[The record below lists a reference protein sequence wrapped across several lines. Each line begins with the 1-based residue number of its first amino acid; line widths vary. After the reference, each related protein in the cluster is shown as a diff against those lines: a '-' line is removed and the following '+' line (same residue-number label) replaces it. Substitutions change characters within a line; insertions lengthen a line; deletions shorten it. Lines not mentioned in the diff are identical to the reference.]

1 MNFQTKLKNSKNN
14 LAIYFTAGYPK
25 LESTAEILKALD
37 CSGADLVEVGLPF
50 SDSLVDGPTIQAS
63 NQVALDNGQHL
74 ANVLEQLKTTVGQV
88 QIPIVLMGSY
98 NPILQYGMDKFVVD
112 AKQAGVTAVIIPD
125 LPPEIY
131 QQDHQKLFE
140 EVGLGV
146 CFLVTSHTTEERVRF
161 LDSLTT
167 GFIYLVSSD
176 SITGTKLALNPK
188 LESYFQRI
196 LSYNL
201 KSPILVGFGISDAES
216 FQAACKYS
224 NGAIIGSHFIK
235 NLAEF
240 NDYSSQIK
248 SYITEIKA

>member
-1 MNFQTKLKNSKNN
+1 MNFQSKLKNSKNN

-25 LESTAEILKALD
+25 LDSTAEILKALD
-37 CSGADLVEVGLPF
+37 QSGADLVEVGLPF

-63 NQVALDNGQHL
+63 NQVALDHGQTL
-74 ANVLEQLKTTVGQV
+74 ANVLVQLKTTVGQI
-88 QIPIVLMGSY
+88 QIPIILMGSY
-98 NPILQYGMDKFVVD
+98 NPILQYGVEKFVID

-125 LPPEIY
+125 LTPEIY
-131 QQDHQKLFE
+131 QQEYQKFFE
-140 EVGLGV
+140 EQNLGV
-146 CFLVTSHTTEERVRF
+146 CFLVTSHTSEERVRF
-161 LDSLTT
+161 LDSLTS

-196 LSYNL
+196 QSYNL

-216 FQAACKYS
+216 FRAAGKYS

-235 NLAEF
+235 SLAGF
-240 NDYSSQIK
+240 TDYSN
-248 SYITEIKA
+248 EIKYYVSEIKK